1 MIESVYG
8 SVVKLKAPFGANW
21 VYTYDPVAVY
31 SILTKDGPSYDR
43 IDWFVEGFNYFLG
56 PGMASVSGE
65 THKKQRKMLNGVFTT
80 KHIKN
85 LTPTFYEVSHRL
97 VSALS
102 QIVEDEQ
109 KELNLLE
116 WMGRTSLEF
125 IGQAGLGCSLDPLV
139 EESGEDTFVGALKN
153 YSPLFFRPEAMP
165 YHQGLAWSRKTGL
178 GPIWEWI
185 IEHSPQR
192 TMRELCGIAKTLH
205 DKSAEIVMSKKAA
218 LESGDLQGGSD
229 IMTILLQANSQASIE
244 DKLPDNQLVAQ
255 ISTLLFAA
263 TDSTSNALAKILHIL
278 CERSDAQLRLRKEI
292 LAASDDND
300 LPYDVIDTLPYLDAI
315 CKETLR
321 LYPLTPIGHRQAYRD
336 TTLPFSKPVRA
347 TDGSLLD
354 SVFIPK
360 GTIVVYSISA
370 CNRNKELWGE
380 DADEW
385 KPERWLAPLPRT
397 IEQASV
403 PGPWAHLMTF
413 SGGAHACIGYKFT
426 LVEMKIVLSLLVSNF
441 TFELSPDK
449 PIHWNNSGLIFPTV
463 GPEGSTPEMWLKVAR
478 YRSTV

>member
-1 MIESVYG
+1 
-8 SVVKLKAPFGANW
+8 
-21 VYTYDPVAVY
+21 
-31 SILTKDGPSYDR
+31 
-43 IDWFVEGFNYFLG
+43 
-56 PGMASVSGE
+56 MASVSGE
-65 THKKQRKMLNGVFTT
+65 THKKQRKMLNGVFST

-102 QIVEDEQ
+102 QSVQDGP
-109 KELNLLE
+109 KELNILE
-116 WMGRTSLEF
+116 WMGRTSLEL
-125 IGQAGLGCSLDPLV
+125 IGQAGLGHSLDPLV
-139 EESGEDTFVGALKN
+139 ENAGKDTFVGALKN
-153 YSPLFFRPEAMP
+153 YSPQFFRPEAMP
-165 YHQGLAWSRKTGL
+165 YHQALAWSRKVGL
-178 GPIWEWI
+178 GPICEWV

-205 DKSAEIVMSKKAA
+205 RKSIEIVMSKKAA
-218 LESGDLQGGSD
+218 LESGDLQGGND
-229 IMTILLQANSQASIE
+229 IMTILLQANSGASAQ

-263 TDSTSNALAKILHIL
+263 TDSTSNALAKILHVL
-278 CERSDAQLRLRKEI
+278 CERPDAQQGLRDEI
-292 LAASDDND
+292 LAASDGND
-300 LPYDVIDTLPYLDAI
+300 LPYDAIDTLPYLDAI

-336 TTLPFSKPVRA
+336 TTLPFSKPVRG
-347 TDGSLLD
+347 TDGSLLE
-354 SVFIPK
+354 SVFILK
-360 GTIVVYSISA
+360 DTIVVYSISE
-370 CNRNKELWGE
+370 CNRNKELWGD

-385 KPERWLAPLPRT
+385 KPERWLAPLPRA

-426 LVEMKIVLSLLVSNF
+426 LVEMKIVLSLLISNF
-441 TFELSPDK
+441 SFELSQDK

-463 GPEGSTPEMWLKVAR
+463 SSEGSEPEMWLRVAK
-478 YRSTV
+478 YRSNT